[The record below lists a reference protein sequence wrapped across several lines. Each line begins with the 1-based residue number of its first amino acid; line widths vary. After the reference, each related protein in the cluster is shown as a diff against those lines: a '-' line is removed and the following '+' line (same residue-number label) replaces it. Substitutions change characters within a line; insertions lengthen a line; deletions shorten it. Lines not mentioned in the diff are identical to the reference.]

1 MNAKIL
7 VVDNDDLIQS
17 LVPVVVSGSDHTTT
31 VATSLQMA
39 LEVLQ
44 EHRFDLVITV
54 LYLPDGSGLQ
64 LLNEIQKKYAL
75 TNIIVITS
83 FPDIEMVRTALR
95 EGAFDYLIK
104 PIMPSESIDASDRII
119 EQKRRQE
126 DRDVLDNRL
135 EAIFRGVDD
144 AIIVL
149 KEGWRIVQVN
159 AAATRLLGLG
169 PSSINQLLK
178 EEITWLFPTVE
189 LLLQQAQEEG
199 EGERAVRMITMNEGG
214 VERILNCTA
223 SLFHDPTHNT
233 QGTILVVRDE
243 SRLAVLERETKT
255 RQGWHGLVGF
265 SQPMQEIYELIERLA
280 HVDTTVLI
288 TGETGT
294 GKELAARAL
303 HDAGSRRNGPF
314 VAVNC
319 AALPAGL
326 LESELFGHVRGAF
339 TNAIRDKQGRFKMAD
354 GGTIFLDEIGDIPME
369 TQVRLLRVLQEQVI
383 EVVGDSRPIKVDV
396 RVVTATHRRL
406 SELVRD
412 GQFREDLFYR
422 LKVVEIHMPPLR
434 EHKIDLPILVDH
446 FLAKF
451 NARLKRAVKG
461 VSEEV
466 MMALVEYNWPGNVRE
481 LGHVLEHAMVMSPQ
495 SILVWSN
502 LPPDFRHIV
511 PLPKKAQPQQA
522 VSRGGR
528 PLSSGQPAGTGPD
541 RETILQCLVDSHWQL
556 QVAASRLK
564 ISRSTLWR
572 RMKAME
578 LHHLMKAEKNKT

>member
-1 MNAKIL
+1 M
-7 VVDNDDLIQS
+7 IQS
-17 LVPVVVSGSDHTTT
+17 LVPFVVSGSDHIIT

-39 LEVLQ
+39 MEVLH
-44 EHRFDLVITV
+44 ENSFDLVITV

-64 LLNEIQKKYAL
+64 VLNEIQKAHGR

-83 FPDIEMVRTALR
+83 FPNIEMVRTALR

-104 PIMPSESIDASDRII
+104 PILTPNCIEASDLAI
-119 EQKRRQE
+119 EQKRLQE
-126 DRDVLDNRL
+126 DREVLHNRL
-135 EAIFRGVDD
+135 EAVFRGVDD

-149 KEGWRIVQVN
+149 EEGWRIVQVN
-159 AAATRLLGLG
+159 SAATRLLGLG
-169 PSSINQLLK
+169 PSCINQLLK
-178 EEITWLFPTVE
+178 DVLVWLYPTVE
-189 LLLQQAQEEG
+189 PLLQQALDEG

-223 SLFHDPTHNT
+223 SLFHDPIHNT

-255 RQGWHGLVGF
+255 RQGWYGLVGF
-265 SQPMQEIYELIERLA
+265 SQPMQAIYELIERLA
-280 HVDTTVLI
+280 NVDTTVLI

-303 HDAGSRRNGPF
+303 HDAGLRRNGPF

-339 TNAIRDKQGRFKMAD
+339 TNAIRDKHGRFKLAD
-354 GGTIFLDEIGDIPME
+354 GGTIFLDEIGDIPLE

-383 EVVGDSRPIKVDV
+383 EVVGDARPIKVDV

-406 SELVRD
+406 SDLVRE
-412 GQFREDLFYR
+412 GRFREDLYYR

-466 MMALVEYNWPGNVRE
+466 MMALVEYNW
-481 LGHVLEHAMVMSPQ
+481 
-495 SILVWSN
+495 
-502 LPPDFRHIV
+502 
-511 PLPKKAQPQQA
+511 
-522 VSRGGR
+522 
-528 PLSSGQPAGTGPD
+528 
-541 RETILQCLVDSHWQL
+541 
-556 QVAASRLK
+556 
-564 ISRSTLWR
+564 
-572 RMKAME
+572 
-578 LHHLMKAEKNKT
+578 